1 MRNFHAIGYKRAYP
15 LVYVLI
21 LFGILGLFSGCGGE
35 SWTREALPEVNG
47 CEYDVF
53 RDFLSPAIL
62 ICDEVHDLGSV
73 SSDRWIEIRVRETAE
88 ATHLNLSGFRNLAT
102 LKIDNGNIKALDLSR
117 NSDLHDIQLD
127 MPGLVDLR
135 LPAMQIG
142 TVSLRNMPM
151 LTELDTSGTQFNRL
165 SLGGNLGFD
174 VKSLLAHTEI
184 WSLVLSQ
191 LDLTEINLAQLEN
204 LEALSLFDCEFQDLN
219 WPTQLREL
227 WISGGSTT
235 ELDLSGGRVHRVT
248 LTSTAIQS
256 LRLSEYESGI
266 IQVTNHNAETLK
278 VSGEK
283 STITLGITGGKIENL
298 DLQENNNLKELSVID
313 ALATAQIILPSDA
326 PLTEIAL
333 KNLSLSEL
341 DIPSY
346 ETLKR
351 LDIQYVPMTNLT
363 GGILNNLSELNLV
376 GTSLTEIPLSTM
388 PNLSTLQIA
397 EHELSSL
404 DLSGNRNITFLWLL
418 DVHGFTDL
426 DLSHLGLIYLSIKES
441 DLSCDSLQTVAD
453 QFAALRESGH
463 LYLGDLSRC

>member
-1 MRNFHAIGYKRAYP
+1 MRNSHAIGYKRAYP
-15 LVYVLI
+15 LAHVLI
-21 LFGILGLFSGCGGE
+21 LSGIFGLFSGCGGE
-35 SWTREALPEVNG
+35 SWTREPLPEVNG
-47 CEYDVF
+47 CEYDVS
-53 RDFLSPAIL
+53 RDSLSPAIL
-62 ICDEVHDLGSV
+62 ICDEIHDLGSV

-88 ATHLNLSGFRNLAT
+88 ATHLNLSGFSNLAT

-117 NSDLHDIQLD
+117 NSDLHDVELD

-135 LPAMQIG
+135 LPAIQIG

-174 VKSLLAHTEI
+174 VRSLLAHAEI

-191 LDLTEINLAQLEN
+191 LDLTEIDLAQLEN

-235 ELDLSGGRVHRVT
+235 ELDLSGGRVRSVT

-256 LRLSEYESGI
+256 LRLSEYEFGMV
-266 IQVTNHNAETLK
+266 QVTNHNAETLK
-278 VSGEK
+278 ISGEK
-283 STITLGITGGKIENL
+283 SAITLNIAGGKIENL
-298 DLQENNNLKELSVID
+298 DLQEINHLKELSVFD
-313 ALATAQIILPSDA
+313 ALAATQIILPSGA
-326 PLTEIAL
+326 PLTKIEL

-346 ETLKR
+346 ENLKR
-351 LDIQYVPMTNLT
+351 LDIQYVPITNLT

-388 PNLSTLQIA
+388 PNLSTLEVA
-397 EHELSSL
+397 EHELSGL
-404 DLSGNRNITFLWLL
+404 DLSGNRNITFLGLL
-418 DVHGFTDL
+418 DVHGFTEL
-426 DLSHLGLIYLSIKES
+426 DLSHLGLVYLSIEES
-441 DLSCDSLQTVAD
+441 DLSCDSLQAIAD
-453 QFAALRESGH
+453 QSSALREGGY
-463 LYLGDLSRC
+463 LYLADLSRC